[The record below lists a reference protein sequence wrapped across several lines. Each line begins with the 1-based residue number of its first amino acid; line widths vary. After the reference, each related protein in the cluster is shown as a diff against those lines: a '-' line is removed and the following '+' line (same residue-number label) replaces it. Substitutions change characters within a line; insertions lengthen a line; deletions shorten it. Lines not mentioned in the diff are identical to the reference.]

1 MKSLWLERV
10 RESVADRG
18 RELLGLRGNAK
29 PAANI
34 EKLCLALL
42 SEKGEASGT
51 ALAREVVL
59 HYESMT
65 EREKIAF
72 FKLLNTRFAPD
83 EKAIIEAVDR
93 YRESPEPDHYLA
105 LRKATEPARQKLFR
119 RINIAPNG
127 IQAIVAIRADLLK
140 ILDRHPE
147 FRAVDAD
154 LKYLLKSW
162 FNRGFLLL
170 QRIDWGTSAAILE
183 KLINYES
190 VHEIRSWGDL
200 QRRLAADR
208 RCFAFFHPALPE
220 DPLIFVEVALVKGM
234 SDTIA
239 PLLDEKTPVLN
250 PADADSVIF
259 YSINKCLYGL
269 RGISFGNFLI
279 KQVATE
285 LAREFPGI
293 KLFSTLSPIP
303 LFKRTLKDPE
313 VFNETRL
320 AAILGDSASLIC
332 KVADEQN
339 VVKAIE
345 KLVSKPM
352 ENRDIISGPLER
364 LGLAYLAL
372 VKRGD
377 KPYDPVAY
385 FHLSNGARLE
395 RINVFANT
403 LPVGLEQSAGM
414 MVNYRYIPGDF
425 ESNHEAFVHH
435 NRVNLSRKLQK
446 KLKSIKE
453 LW

>member
-1 MKSLWLERV
+1 MKSVWLERV

-18 RELLGLRGNAK
+18 RELLRLRGNRK
-29 PAANI
+29 PGSSI
-34 EKLCLALL
+34 ENLCLALL

-59 HYESMT
+59 RYESMT
-65 EREKIAF
+65 ESEKIAF

-83 EKAIIEAVDR
+83 EDAIILAVDR
-93 YRESPEPDHYLA
+93 YKESPEPDHYLA

-127 IQAIVAIRADLLK
+127 IQAIVAMRADLLK

-183 KLINYES
+183 KLIDYES

-220 DPLIFVEVALVKGM
+220 TPLIFVEVALVKGM

-239 PLLDEKTPVLN
+239 PLLDEKTTVLN
-250 PADADSVIF
+250 PEDADSVIF
-259 YSINKCLYGL
+259 YSINNCLSGL

-293 KLFSTLSPIP
+293 RIFSTLSPVP
-303 LFKRTLKDPE
+303 LFKCTLEDPE
-313 VFNETRL
+313 IFNEARL
-320 AAILGDSASLIC
+320 AAILGESASVIC
-332 KVADEQN
+332 EAADERN
-339 VVKAIE
+339 VVKAME
-345 KLVSKPM
+345 KLAAGPK
-352 ENRDIISGPLER
+352 EYRDIISGPLER
-364 LGLAYLAL
+364 LALAYLAL

-395 RINVFANT
+395 RVNMFANT
-403 LPVGLEQSAGM
+403 LPGGMEQSVGM

-425 ESNHEAFVHH
+425 ESNHEAFVHD
-435 NRVNLSRKLQK
+435 NKVNLSRKLQK
-446 KLKSIKE
+446 KVKGIKE